1 MTNTELT
8 LEDVF
13 KSKAAFE
20 DFMVNQPMPVEICE
34 VMSNYPQKETT
45 RIAELTQHIELLIDK
60 IGEDGFNPNQ
70 YLVWIVTCPKDKIV
84 NTVKNLNGKGRLEVF
99 IFRAYLNED
108 KPEFE
113 CLLKPELKEKRKR
126 TVNTETP
133 SKQLQKAYWEVYFEE
148 CDKEQSE
155 MQVTPYP
162 RHYQNVPIG
171 KAGIQI
177 LQTINTRDN
186 YVAAELAINNN
197 KEIFNTLLDH
207 KEEIESEI
215 GKLEWDSK
223 ENNKSAKIRKAFPI
237 DINNPKNH
245 QKAAKE
251 HIKMAEELKAI
262 AHKYL

>member
-20 DFMVNQPMPVEICE
+20 DFMVNQPMPVEICD

-133 SKQLQKAYWEVYFEE
+133 AKQLQKAYWEVYFEE

-223 ENNKSAKIRKAFPI
+223 ENNKSAKI
-237 DINNPKNH
+237 
-245 QKAAKE
+245 
-251 HIKMAEELKAI
+251 
-262 AHKYL
+262 